1 MNTDMIL
8 ERLDRI
14 EKGVSSKWQEQWLT
28 INGVAEYSS
37 LSIAKIRRA
46 VASGELKVSK
56 GGGRLLFKIKWVD
69 RWLLR

>member
-56 GGGRLLFKIKWVD
+56 GGGRLLFKIKWID

>member
-1 MNTDMIL
+1 MNTDRIQ

-56 GGGRLLFKIKWVD
+56 GGGRLLFKIKWID

>member
-56 GGGRLLFKIKWVD
+56 GGGRLLFKIKGID
-69 RWLLR
+69 RWLIR

>member
-56 GGGRLLFKIKWVD
+56 GGGRFLFKIKWID